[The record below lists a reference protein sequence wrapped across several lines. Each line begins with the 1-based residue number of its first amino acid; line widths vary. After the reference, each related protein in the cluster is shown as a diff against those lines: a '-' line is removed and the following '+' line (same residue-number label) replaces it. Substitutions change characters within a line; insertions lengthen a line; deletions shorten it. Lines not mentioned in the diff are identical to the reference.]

1 MKGKSKMS
9 KARSVSARIKRK
21 TLRKRSDDPF
31 EGKGLI
37 RENEFLFGKDFAIN
51 TDPDFG
57 PLPEDKAE
65 REKEIAFR
73 LMCLDGRTRCQAAM
87 IAFLERKVRELSA
100 QVQGGVA
107 WLPPR
112 PLEVCQTLRKED
124 IR

>member
-9 KARSVSARIKRK
+9 RARSVSARIKRK

-31 EGKGLI
+31 EGKDLI

-51 TDPDFG
+51 TDPGFG
-57 PLPEDKAE
+57 PLPEDKTQ
-65 REKEIAFR
+65 RDKEIAFR

-100 QVQGGVA
+100 QIHGGIGL
-107 WLPPR
+107 LPPR
-112 PLEVCQTLRKED
+112 PLEVRQTLRKED

>member
-51 TDPDFG
+51 TDPGFG

>member
-37 RENEFLFGKDFAIN
+37 RENEFLFGKDIAIN
-51 TDPDFG
+51 ADPGFG

>member
-1 MKGKSKMS
+1 MS

-51 TDPDFG
+51 TDPGFG

>member
-9 KARSVSARIKRK
+9 KARSVSERIKRK

-37 RENEFLFGKDFAIN
+37 RENEFLFGKDIAIN
-51 TDPDFG
+51 TDPGFG

>member
-1 MKGKSKMS
+1 MS
-9 KARSVSARIKRK
+9 KARRVSARTKRK
-21 TLRKRSDDPF
+21 ARRKRPGDLFD
-31 EGKGLI
+31 EKGMI
-37 RENEFLFGKDFAIN
+37 RENEFLFGKDIAIN
-51 TDPDFG
+51 TDPGFG

-112 PLEVCQTLRKED
+112 PLEVRQTLRKED

>member
-37 RENEFLFGKDFAIN
+37 RENEFLFGKDITIN
-51 TDPDFG
+51 TDPGFG